1 MESTFLK
8 DICARRREQLE
19 RELASVSREEMRE
32 RALAAPAAPSFWD
45 ALRQPGISFICE
57 AKKASPSKG
66 LLCPDFRPADLA
78 EIYAASGAVA
88 ISCLTEEAYF
98 QGSSRYLRAI
108 AERVDIPILRKD
120 FILDTYQIDEA
131 KVIGASAVLLIAAM
145 LSDAE
150 LAGFLDH
157 AHALGLDCLVEVH
170 NAGEMERAQKQ
181 RPRILGIN
189 NRDLHTFHV
198 DLETTKKLAARRIEG
213 QLLVSES
220 GLHTRE
226 DVAFAESCG
235 ADAVLIGEALVRSGD
250 IPGTLRKLR
259 GDRL

>member
-8 DICARRREQLE
+8 DICARRREQLA

-78 EIYAASGAVA
+78 EIYASSGAAA

-131 KVIGASAVLLIAAM
+131 KAIGASAVLLIAAM

-198 DLETTKKLAARRIEG
+198 DLETTKKLAACRIEG

-235 ADAVLIGEALVRSGD
+235 ADAVLIGEVLVRSGD

-259 GDRL
+259 GDRP